1 LNLFANAQSC
11 SAFTDL
17 NGKNFPVFSRETGNY
32 EVETGSPM
40 TASTANFLRNRLAE
54 RIANAL
60 QIVSQPMFWRLPLA
74 DMKKGAGAIAPAEK
88 TCGCV
93 RGHEG

>member
-1 LNLFANAQSC
+1 LANLKPNRRIS
-11 SAFTDL
+11 L
-17 NGKNFPVFSRETGNY
+17 YFPVEQGNQRA
-32 EVETGSPM
+32 ETGSLM
-40 TASTANFLRNRLAE
+40 TASSANFLRNRLAE